1 MSRDEVA
8 SQPMCPVCR
17 DQKKQEKAAH
27 IKRMTAKR
35 QMEKVFRKEAPSEPS
50 QQELD
55 EWASKFKF
63 KRDE

>member
-1 MSRDEVA
+1 
-8 SQPMCPVCR
+8 MCPVCR

-63 KRDE
+63 KREE